1 MQKQK
6 PMPIQNKYLNKNVIY
21 EAKVT
26 TKNEIKQYVGS
37 NDLKQGGMAM
47 LEVLKSKAEHFDLIS
62 CCGQAVAARI
72 SQRVPH
78 PDNAG

>member
-1 MQKQK
+1 M
-6 PMPIQNKYLNKNVIY
+6 
-21 EAKVT
+21 
-26 TKNEIKQYVGS
+26 GS
-37 NDLKQGGMAM
+37 NDLKQGGLAM
-47 LEVLKSKAEHFDLIS
+47 LEILKSKAEHFDLIS